1 MFSPWN
7 ASSSCNLLLSKP
19 ITLPDL
25 KFSKGSVLPVVSSD
39 LMAIWPSD
47 IGRPFKHLISKC
59 PHCFAR
65 SLVIWPDPQPTST
78 TCCGSPAWDTYKNS
92 HSKIITHTYFC
103 HLVVVKVQMHLLME
117 WVIHLTDVEGL
128 TEALNVGGKVLS
140 LSTSCCS
147 QLCGRLRIGT
157 FVCLFFTSESLTHFH
172 HFTRWQM
179 KDKRSDGEPSFHTNC
194 WGELIFHTT
203 WKRSKKHTLA

>member
-25 KFSKGSVLPVVSSD
+25 KFWKGSVLSVVSSD

-78 TCCGSPAWDTYKNS
+78 TCCGSPAWDIYKNS
-92 HSKIITHTYFC
+92 HSKIIIHIYI
-103 HLVVVKVQMHLLME
+103 LLSLGCCKSADASSNGVSNTPDRCWRIDWSIE
-117 WVIHLTDVEGL
+117 CGGEGL
-128 TEALNVGGKVLS
+128 ELEYVL
-140 LSTSCCS
+140 L
-147 QLCGRLRIGT
+147 
-157 FVCLFFTSESLTHFH
+157 
-172 HFTRWQM
+172 
-179 KDKRSDGEPSFHTNC
+179 
-194 WGELIFHTT
+194 
-203 WKRSKKHTLA
+203 